1 MRYTVQKPRDR
12 SGARTKIETPTR
24 SNSPKTYRYR
34 KPTRKNPT
42 SSHDTPSHHT
52 PSNFY
57 FLKNLAAAPSYKHTT
72 EAQPQQKRQ
81 DPVIIPEPIQWNRE
95 TRRAAG
101 LRKTYETA
109 DFIPHRNQKNYYS
122 TIYSRNR
129 TLPAGKG
136 YFTSPPIHKKP
147 KTPHLPPLSHSQ
159 TPEQHTPARYGR
171 PSRIPAHYRRRTD
184 LTRHVNAPPDL
195 LWTTYRSVP

>member
-1 MRYTVQKPRDR
+1 MSPPKTDSKNPTSILDTPSHHAPSRIFFQINPRPPVQKPRDR

-24 SNSPKTYRYR
+24 SNSSKTYRNR
-34 KPTRKNPT
+34 KPTRKT
-42 SSHDTPSHHT
+42 RHHHT
-52 PSNFY
+52 THRRTTLLQISIFR
-57 FLKNLAAAPSYKHTT
+57 KNLAAAPSYKHTT

-147 KTPHLPPLSHSQ
+147 KTPQLPPLSPSQ
-159 TPEQHTPARYGR
+159 TPEQHTPA
-171 PSRIPAHYRRRTD
+171 
-184 LTRHVNAPPDL
+184 
-195 LWTTYRSVP
+195 